1 MIGFATAYVALAKT
15 LIPTALE
22 EVFGSENLPY
32 LLQDNESGRLFSM
45 TMFTFCIF
53 LPLSL
58 PQELSSLRF
67 SSALGVLC
75 TIMLTLV
82 ITYQFT
88 YNKNMVPEPLEN
100 LTNSTKI
107 NLELSNI
114 VEAAPFITF
123 LYLFQ
128 PNVPATYMELRLD
141 DDNFSKENRI
151 EMIDKV
157 LYRSSLFSNFLYVI
171 VGINGYLIFAQNQ
184 DLTMQ

>member
-1 MIGFATAYVALAKT
+1 MT
-15 LIPTALE
+15 L
-22 EVFGSENLPY
+22 
-32 LLQDNESGRLFSM
+32 
-45 TMFTFCIF
+45 FTFSVF

-82 ITYQFT
+82 ITYQYV
-88 YNKNMVPEPLEN
+88 YNKNMVPEPFKNLE
-100 LTNSTKI
+100 NSTKV
-107 NLELSNI
+107 NFDLSNI

-128 PNVPATYMELRLD
+128 PNVPATYLELR
-141 DDNFSKENRI
+141 I
-151 EMIDKV
+151 EETEHSSSEKKIAMMDKV

-171 VGINGYLIFAQNQ
+171 VGINGYLIFANN
-184 DLTMQ
+184 